1 MNRRATVTA
10 SNSLYERLAPIK
22 PTPLNRHRGD
32 LNRRSSRLKRIFF
45 EVPNR
50 IGRAGQ
56 REPVHEIART
66 YNVSHST
73 ISRLKA

>member
-1 MNRRATVTA
+1 VTA

-45 EVPNR
+45 EVP
-50 IGRAGQ
+50 
-56 REPVHEIART
+56 
-66 YNVSHST
+66 
-73 ISRLKA
+73 